1 MIGTEYMDTLSS
13 QSAELIGFDTL
24 FHIVVS
30 SPVATSAFNG
40 FSPAV
45 RDAWIVHSEG
55 NFLMIT
61 IIDLN

>member
-1 MIGTEYMDTLSS
+1 MDTLST

-24 FHIVVS
+24 FHIVIS
-30 SPVATSAFNG
+30 SPVATSTFND
-40 FSPAV
+40 FSPEV

-61 IIDLN
+61 IADVY